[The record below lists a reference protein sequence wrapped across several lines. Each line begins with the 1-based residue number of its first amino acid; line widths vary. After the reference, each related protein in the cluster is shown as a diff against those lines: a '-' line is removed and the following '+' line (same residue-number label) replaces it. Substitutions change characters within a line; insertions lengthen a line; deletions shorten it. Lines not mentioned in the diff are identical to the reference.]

1 MSDFEVRRI
10 AWRESCQASFAVD
23 TEDVEGATAK
33 ALLGSLCSCWMEH
46 FLGCAPCRRPS
57 GCKRCFAILQN
68 GLSVLGSRW
77 GGQPALRSL

>member
-57 GCKRCFAILQN
+57 GCKRQLTRSGSLPRKRHFAM
-68 GLSVLGSRW
+68 SF
-77 GGQPALRSL
+77 A